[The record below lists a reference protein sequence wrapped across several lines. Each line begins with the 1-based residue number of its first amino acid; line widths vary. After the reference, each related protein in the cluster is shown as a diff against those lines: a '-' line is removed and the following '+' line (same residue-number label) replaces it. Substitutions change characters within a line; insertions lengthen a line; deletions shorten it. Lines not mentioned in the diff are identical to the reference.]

1 MKKIIKYIDKGDLD
15 LIQSSEYSSNNSE
28 QLDIEALKKKLL
40 NLKIIQAALK
50 GERLDSEGLIKKNQI
65 HILM

>member
-1 MKKIIKYIDKGDLD
+1 VKKIIKYIDKGDLD

-50 GERLDSEGLIKKNQI
+50 GERLDREGLIKKNQI
-65 HILM
+65 HILI